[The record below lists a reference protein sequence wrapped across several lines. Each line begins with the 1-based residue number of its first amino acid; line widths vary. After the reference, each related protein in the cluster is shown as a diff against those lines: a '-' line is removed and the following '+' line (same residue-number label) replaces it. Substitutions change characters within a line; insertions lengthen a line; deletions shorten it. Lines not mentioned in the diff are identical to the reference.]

1 MRSRQL
7 YTAITATIAGTV
19 YFDIPDNTTIRGIV
33 FASNPTSVSSA
44 DYLEVEVSMS
54 ATNQTAVT
62 DAQGVLGAA
71 SFSIIGGGTPASI
84 SGFCGSFSSNAG
96 CPVKVG
102 TRIYLNATESGTATW
117 RTRAIVWFD

>member
-7 YTAITATIAGTV
+7 YAAIQATTAGTV
-19 YFDIPDNTTIRGIV
+19 YFDIPENTTIRGIV
-33 FASNPTSVSSA
+33 FTANPTSFSA
-44 DYLEVEVSMS
+44 TDYLEVEVSMS

-62 DAQGVLGAA
+62 DAQGVLGAV
-71 SFSIIGGGTPASI
+71 SFSLIGAGTPANVA
-84 SGFCGSFSSNAG
+84 GFCGSFSSNAG
-96 CPVKVG
+96 CPVKAG